1 VGESFLVFNLIQTF
15 NTKQLVHMIA
25 KGLAKG
31 NEQTRK
37 KVECWIKEMKHYF
50 YFPNILLQCTN
61 SVYCFLF
68 EGNTKKHFAEFAGR
82 MFVCRQF
89 NTG

>member
-37 KVECWIKEMKHYF
+37 KL
-50 YFPNILLQCTN
+50 NAG
-61 SVYCFLF
+61 S
-68 EGNTKKHFAEFAGR
+68 KK
-82 MFVCRQF
+82 
-89 NTG
+89 